1 MGRILPVL
9 FADSPYDGSAL
20 NNLYA
25 GAKRSMGPIVGLNDQ
40 QHHHLQNQLAQI
52 EALAEQLTGDPE
64 GLLTLLRDLEQ
75 LHRRIQDGPF
85 RSSLPADRN
94 HLFTLLQG
102 MEKSGGW
109 PYIPRLQLRTFM
121 DLLQHDQEGTD
132 QVGTDPEG
140 TDPAESP
147 APADPGSATDQA
159 LAPAVAAVAADDP
172 QRNPLQP
179 DHPLA
184 A

>member
-1 MGRILPVL
+1 M
-9 FADSPYDGSAL
+9 
-20 NNLYA
+20 
-25 GAKRSMGPIVGLNDQ
+25 GLNEGQ
-40 QHHHLQNQLAQI
+40 QQQLQSVLGQLDQLA
-52 EALAEQLTGDPE
+52 AELDGDPE
-64 GLLTLLRDLEQ
+64 ALLQLLRQVEQ

-121 DLLQHDQEGTD
+121 DLLQVED
-132 QVGTDPEG
+132 
-140 TDPAESP
+140 
-147 APADPGSATDQA
+147 APA
-159 LAPAVAAVAADDP
+159 
-172 QRNPLQP
+172 R
-179 DHPLA
+179 HPLA